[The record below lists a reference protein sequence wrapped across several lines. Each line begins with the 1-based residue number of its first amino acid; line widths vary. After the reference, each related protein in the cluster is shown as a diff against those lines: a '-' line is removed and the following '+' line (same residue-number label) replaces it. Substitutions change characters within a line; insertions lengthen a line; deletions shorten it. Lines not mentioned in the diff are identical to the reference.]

1 MEVTNELNQLI
12 TIKMGIENGKCNNCG
27 GKLQIKTRYNED
39 GFKLAQIVKCLKCGA
54 GARDGYPGFLDALD
68 KQ

>member
-1 MEVTNELNQLI
+1 
-12 TIKMGIENGKCNNCG
+12 MGIDNGLCNNCG
-27 GKLQIKTRYNED
+27 GKLQIKTYYNED